1 MVKDAFMP
9 HMQALFQKH
18 DFTLAISV
26 LWNADFISLTQVFT
40 MDILKKMLIKQLIG
54 KFVRLKSTDNLSVHK
69 IPNAHLVSRL

>member
-26 LWNADFISLTQVFT
+26 LWNADFISLTQVLT
-40 MDILKKMLIKQLIG
+40 MNILQLNANQSINRQIHPIEINRRP
-54 KFVRLKSTDNLSVHK
+54 FST
-69 IPNAHLVSRL
+69 